1 MLLSEAECTTLT
13 QMLLSGVRL
22 DGRTLKEYREIN
34 FRFPSGHPCGGCCI
48 VSIGST
54 SVLAKVSA
62 EVVEP
67 KHYRPAQGVVYVNF
81 DATLVSTMEGKR
93 KGRTRDDDGRR
104 LSSVL
109 QTCFR
114 DCVDVDALC
123 IVAWERVFAIR
134 VDLKALSYDG
144 NLGDCGAL
152 ATVAA
157 LASFR
162 RPDVYVDD
170 AGKVVVDTAMKR
182 RPPVRLNLRRIPVL
196 VTLGL
201 TADTKVIIQDPTQ
214 REEVVMTGGRVM
226 VGLTAHGELCCV
238 HTSGLTT
245 CITMANNRAKSLV
258 ALVHRVLEGLERQR
272 SAIVAAAAARASDL
286 DRANQQL
293 LDVPLVLSS
302 TSFLP
307 GGENAP
313 DGLKHVEEGEV
324 AGDDDDD
331 DNNEESSDMDLEG
344 ASEEEIK
351 SGTTDGRNPYGFI
364 EVSSLLAEREKLEA
378 GGSDFEDLEGGI
390 QSIESDVT
398 ARILPPRAKRSK
410 ISFFVKEEESE
421 DDEEIVVQLS

>member
-1 MLLSEAECTTLT
+1 
-13 QMLLSGVRL
+13 
-22 DGRTLKEYREIN
+22 
-34 FRFPSGHPCGGCCI
+34 
-48 VSIGST
+48 
-54 SVLAKVSA
+54 
-62 EVVEP
+62 
-67 KHYRPAQGVVYVNF
+67 
-81 DATLVSTMEGKR
+81 
-93 KGRTRDDDGRR
+93 
-104 LSSVL
+104 
-109 QTCFR
+109 
-114 DCVDVDALC
+114 
-123 IVAWERVFAIR
+123 
-134 VDLKALSYDG
+134 
-144 NLGDCGAL
+144 
-152 ATVAA
+152 
-157 LASFR
+157 
-162 RPDVYVDD
+162 
-170 AGKVVVDTAMKR
+170 
-182 RPPVRLNLRRIPVL
+182 
-196 VTLGL
+196 
-201 TADTKVIIQDPTQ
+201 
-214 REEVVMTGGRVM
+214 
-226 VGLTAHGELCCV
+226 
-238 HTSGLTT
+238 
-245 CITMANNRAKSLV
+245 MANNRAKSLV

>member
-1 MLLSEAECTTLT
+1 MPEMLLSEAECTTLT

-67 KHYRPAQGVVYVNF
+67 KHYRPAQGVLYVNF
-81 DATLVSTMEGKR
+81 DATLVSSMEGKR

-162 RPDVYVDD
+162 RPDVYVND
-170 AGKVVVDTAMKR
+170 AGKVVVDTAMKQ

-214 REEVVMTGGRVM
+214 REEAIMTGGRVM

-245 CITMANNRAKSLV
+245 
-258 ALVHRVLEGLERQR
+258 
-272 SAIVAAAAARASDL
+272 
-286 DRANQQL
+286 
-293 LDVPLVLSS
+293 
-302 TSFLP
+302 
-307 GGENAP
+307 
-313 DGLKHVEEGEV
+313 
-324 AGDDDDD
+324 
-331 DNNEESSDMDLEG
+331 
-344 ASEEEIK
+344 
-351 SGTTDGRNPYGFI
+351 
-364 EVSSLLAEREKLEA
+364 
-378 GGSDFEDLEGGI
+378 
-390 QSIESDVT
+390 SIRPE
-398 ARILPPRAKRSK
+398 
-410 ISFFVKEEESE
+410 
-421 DDEEIVVQLS
+421 